1 MNWDDLRYFLAVMRG
16 GSLSAAA
23 RALQVQHSTVAR
35 RIDALESA
43 LGIRLFDRLPR
54 GWPPTDEGLH
64 LAEHA
69 ARVEADVHAFARA
82 AQGAA
87 TLDGVVRV
95 SASPVFA
102 SHFLAPRL
110 ARAQRA
116 WPALRIDLIGD
127 MHAANLYAREADL
140 AVRLSRPNEPG
151 LAARRLGTMRFAL
164 CASPDWAA
172 APPDTWAFVGYDDAL
187 AQMPQQQWL
196 ERFAAGRRFAFISN
210 DLAALHRACVAGAGI
225 ALLPRFLVDLPG
237 MDAGS
242 VASGISGAP
251 GTLITST
258 APPAS
263 TTSSASAAS
272 SASPGS
278 AAPTASGASD
288 ASDASDASAASST
301 SSASPTSTTSPPSIA
316 TTASITK
323 TTSTDRP
330 TTPALIELT
339 SAPRCEIER
348 EIWLVVHPDV
358 RRSPRVQRVADAIA
372 EAVRDADGHL

>member
-87 TLDGVVRV
+87 ALDGVVRV

-110 ARAQRA
+110 ARALRA
-116 WPALRIDLIGD
+116 WPALRIDLMGE
-127 MHAANLYAREADL
+127 MQAANLYAREADL
-140 AVRLSRPNEPG
+140 AVRLSRPTEPG

-172 APPDTWAFVGYDDAL
+172 APPDTWAFLGYDDAL

-196 ERFAAGRRFAFISN
+196 ERFAAGRRFAFIAN
-210 DLAALHRACVAGAGI
+210 DLAALHRACMAGAGV
-225 ALLPRFLVDLPG
+225 ALLPRFLVDTTATDADADADA
-237 MDAGS
+237 DAG
-242 VASGISGAP
+242 AGA
-251 GTLITST
+251 GT
-258 APPAS
+258 PPL
-263 TTSSASAAS
+263 
-272 SASPGS
+272 P
-278 AAPTASGASD
+278 SD
-288 ASDASDASAASST
+288 
-301 SSASPTSTTSPPSIA
+301 PSPPGA
-316 TTASITK
+316 A
-323 TTSTDRP
+323 
-330 TTPALIELT
+330 ALVELT
-339 SAPRCEIER
+339 SVPRCDVER

-372 EAVRDADGHL
+372 DAVREADGHL

>member
-1 MNWDDLRYFLAVMRG
+1 MSWDDLRYFLAVMRG

-23 RALQVQHSTVAR
+23 RVLQVQHSTVAR

-87 TLDGVVRV
+87 ALDGVVRV

-116 WPALRIDLIGD
+116 WPALRIDLMGE

-140 AVRLSRPNEPG
+140 AVRLSRPSEPG

-164 CASPDWAA
+164 CASPERAA
-172 APPDTWAFVGYDDAL
+172 EPSDTWAFLGYDDAL
-187 AQMPQQQWL
+187 AQVPQQQWL
-196 ERFAAGRRFAFISN
+196 ERFAAGRRFAFVAN

-225 ALLPRFLVDLPG
+225 ALLPRFLVDAPV
-237 MDAGS
+237 MDAG
-242 VASGISGAP
+242 A
-251 GTLITST
+251 GT
-258 APPAS
+258 PAS
-263 TTSSASAAS
+263 ADPSLPATAA
-272 SASPGS
+272 
-278 AAPTASGASD
+278 
-288 ASDASDASAASST
+288 
-301 SSASPTSTTSPPSIA
+301 
-316 TTASITK
+316 
-323 TTSTDRP
+323 
-330 TTPALIELT
+330 LVELT
-339 SAPRCEIER
+339 SAPRCDVER

-372 EAVRDADGHL
+372 DAVRAADGHL

>member
-1 MNWDDLRYFLAVMRG
+1 MSWDDIRYFLAVMRG

-23 RALQVQHSTVAR
+23 RTLQVQHSTVAR
-35 RIDALESA
+35 RIDTLESA

-69 ARVEADVHAFARA
+69 ARLEADAHAFARA

-87 TLDGVVRV
+87 ALDGVVRV

-116 WPALRIDLIGD
+116 WPALRIDLMGE

-140 AVRLSRPNEPG
+140 AVRLSRPTEPG

-164 CASPDWAA
+164 CASPEWVS
-172 APPDTWAFVGYDDAL
+172 APPDTWTFVGYDDAL
-187 AQMPQQQWL
+187 AQTPQQQWL
-196 ERFAAGRRFAFISN
+196 ERFAAGRRFAFIAN
-210 DLAALHRACVAGAGI
+210 DLAAQHRACAAGAGV
-225 ALLPRFLVDLPG
+225 ALLPRFLVDDP
-237 MDAGS
+237 A
-242 VASGISGAP
+242 AQAGAP
-251 GTLITST
+251 LVELT
-258 APPAS
+258 
-263 TTSSASAAS
+263 
-272 SASPGS
+272 
-278 AAPTASGASD
+278 AAPHCD
-288 ASDASDASAASST
+288 
-301 SSASPTSTTSPPSIA
+301 
-316 TTASITK
+316 
-323 TTSTDRP
+323 
-330 TTPALIELT
+330 
-339 SAPRCEIER
+339 IER

-372 EAVRDADGHL
+372 EAVRAADGRL

>member
-1 MNWDDLRYFLAVMRG
+1 MSWDDLRYFLAVMRG

-140 AVRLSRPNEPG
+140 AVRLSRPSEPG

-196 ERFAAGRRFAFISN
+196 ERFAAGRGFAFISN

-237 MDAGS
+237 MEAGS

-251 GTLITST
+251 GTSITST

-263 TTSSASAAS
+263 TTSSASSASDASGASGASGAS
-272 SASPGS
+272 SASS
-278 AAPTASGASD
+278 
-288 ASDASDASAASST
+288 ASAASST

-316 TTASITK
+316 TTAPITK

-330 TTPALIELT
+330 TAPALIELT

>member
-1 MNWDDLRYFLAVMRG
+1 MSWDDLRYFLAVMRG

-23 RALQVQHSTVAR
+23 RVLQVQHSTVAR

-87 TLDGVVRV
+87 ALDGVVRV

-116 WPALRIDLIGD
+116 WPALRIDLMGE

-140 AVRLSRPNEPG
+140 AVRLSRPSEPG

-164 CASPDWAA
+164 CASPERAA
-172 APPDTWAFVGYDDAL
+172 EPSDTWAFLGYDDAL
-187 AQMPQQQWL
+187 AQVPQQQWL
-196 ERFAAGRRFAFISN
+196 ERFAAGRRFAFIAN

-225 ALLPRFLVDLPG
+225 ALLPRFLVDAPVT
-237 MDAGS
+237 DAG
-242 VASGISGAP
+242 AGM
-251 GTLITST
+251 
-258 APPAS
+258 PAS
-263 TTSSASAAS
+263 A
-272 SASPGS
+272 
-278 AAPTASGASD
+278 D
-288 ASDASDASAASST
+288 
-301 SSASPTSTTSPPSIA
+301 PSLPA
-316 TTASITK
+316 
-323 TTSTDRP
+323 
-330 TTPALIELT
+330 TPALVELT
-339 SAPRCEIER
+339 SAPRCDVER

-372 EAVRDADGHL
+372 DAVRAADGHL

>member
-1 MNWDDLRYFLAVMRG
+1 MSWDDLRYFLAVMRG

-54 GWPPTDEGLH
+54 GWPPTDEGLQ

-116 WPALRIDLIGD
+116 WPALRIDLMGE

-140 AVRLSRPNEPG
+140 AVRLSRPSEPG

-172 APPDTWAFVGYDDAL
+172 APPDTWAFLGYDDAL

-196 ERFAAGRRFAFISN
+196 ERFAAGRRFAFIAN

-225 ALLPRFLVDLPG
+225 ALLPRFLVDDRALDTDENANTG
-237 MDAGS
+237 
-242 VASGISGAP
+242 V
-251 GTLITST
+251 
-258 APPAS
+258 PA
-263 TTSSASAAS
+263 TVAAS
-272 SASPGS
+272 SAPAPLVELT
-278 AAPTASGASD
+278 AAPHCD
-288 ASDASDASAASST
+288 V
-301 SSASPTSTTSPPSIA
+301 
-316 TTASITK
+316 
-323 TTSTDRP
+323 
-330 TTPALIELT
+330 
-339 SAPRCEIER
+339 ER

-372 EAVRDADGHL
+372 DAVRAADGHL

>member
-1 MNWDDLRYFLAVMRG
+1 MNWDDLPYFLAVMRG

-43 LGIRLFDRLPR
+43 IGIRLFDRLPR

-87 TLDGVVRV
+87 ALDGVVRV

-110 ARAQRA
+110 ARALRA
-116 WPALRIDLIGD
+116 WPALRIDLMGE
-127 MHAANLYAREADL
+127 MQAANLYAREADL
-140 AVRLSRPNEPG
+140 AVRLSRPTEPG

-172 APPDTWAFVGYDDAL
+172 APPDTWAFLGYDDAL

-196 ERFAAGRRFAFISN
+196 ERFAAGRRFAFIAN
-210 DLAALHRACVAGAGI
+210 DLAALHRACVAGAGV
-225 ALLPRFLVDLPG
+225 ALLPRFLVDTSATDA
-237 MDAGS
+237 DAG
-242 VASGISGAP
+242 A
-251 GTLITST
+251 GT
-258 APPAS
+258 PPLPS
-263 TTSSASAAS
+263 DPSLPRAA
-272 SASPGS
+272 
-278 AAPTASGASD
+278 
-288 ASDASDASAASST
+288 
-301 SSASPTSTTSPPSIA
+301 
-316 TTASITK
+316 
-323 TTSTDRP
+323 
-330 TTPALIELT
+330 ALVELT
-339 SAPRCEIER
+339 SVPRCDVER

-372 EAVRDADGHL
+372 DAVREADGHL

>member
-1 MNWDDLRYFLAVMRG
+1 MSWDDLRYFLAVMRG

-23 RALQVQHSTVAR
+23 RTLQVQHSTVAR

-87 TLDGVVRV
+87 ALDGVVRV

-116 WPALRIDLIGD
+116 WPALRIDLMGE

-140 AVRLSRPNEPG
+140 AVRLSRPSEPG
-151 LAARRLGTMRFAL
+151 LATRRLGTMRFAL

-172 APPDTWAFVGYDDAL
+172 APPNTWAFLGYDDAL

-196 ERFAAGRRFAFISN
+196 ERFAAGRRFAFIAN
-210 DLAALHRACVAGAGI
+210 DLAALHRACVAGAGV
-225 ALLPRFLVDLPG
+225 ALLPRFLVDTSATDA
-237 MDAGS
+237 DAGTP
-242 VASGISGAP
+242 ASADPS
-251 GTLITST
+251 LST
-258 APPAS
+258 A
-263 TTSSASAAS
+263 AA
-272 SASPGS
+272 
-278 AAPTASGASD
+278 
-288 ASDASDASAASST
+288 
-301 SSASPTSTTSPPSIA
+301 
-316 TTASITK
+316 
-323 TTSTDRP
+323 
-330 TTPALIELT
+330 LVELT
-339 SAPRCEIER
+339 SAPRCDVER

-372 EAVRDADGHL
+372 DAVRDADGHL

>member
-1 MNWDDLRYFLAVMRG
+1 MSWDDLRYFLAVMRG

-54 GWPPTDEGLH
+54 GWPPTDEGLQ

-116 WPALRIDLIGD
+116 WPALRIDLMGE

-140 AVRLSRPNEPG
+140 AVRLSRPSEPG

-172 APPDTWAFVGYDDAL
+172 APPDTWAFLGYDDAL

-196 ERFAAGRRFAFISN
+196 ERFAAGRRFAFIAN

-225 ALLPRFLVDLPG
+225 ALLPRFLVDDPALN
-237 MDAGS
+237 MDEHANT
-242 VASGISGAP
+242 GAP
-251 GTLITST
+251 ATV
-258 APPAS
+258 
-263 TTSSASAAS
+263 AAS
-272 SASPGS
+272 LP
-278 AAPTASGASD
+278 
-288 ASDASDASAASST
+288 
-301 SSASPTSTTSPPSIA
+301 
-316 TTASITK
+316 
-323 TTSTDRP
+323 
-330 TTPALIELT
+330 TPAPLVELT
-339 SAPRCEIER
+339 AAPRCDVER

-372 EAVRDADGHL
+372 DAVRAADGHL

>member
-1 MNWDDLRYFLAVMRG
+1 MNWDDIRTFLAVMRG

-23 RALQVQHSTVAR
+23 RTLQVQHSTVAR

-69 ARVEADVHAFARA
+69 ARLETDAHAFARA

-87 TLDGVVRV
+87 ALDGVVRV

-116 WPALRIDLIGD
+116 WPALRIDLMGE

-140 AVRLSRPNEPG
+140 AVRLSRPSEPG

-164 CASPDWAA
+164 CASPEWAD
-172 APPDTWAFVGYDDAL
+172 APPDAWPFVGYDDAL
-187 AQMPQQQWL
+187 AQTPQQQWL
-196 ERFAAGRRFAFISN
+196 ERFAAGRRFAFVAN
-210 DLAALHRACVAGAGI
+210 DLAAQHRACAAGAGV
-225 ALLPRFLVDLPG
+225 ALLPRFLVDDSLAE
-237 MDAGS
+237 AG
-242 VASGISGAP
+242 
-251 GTLITST
+251 
-258 APPAS
+258 
-263 TTSSASAAS
+263 
-272 SASPGS
+272 
-278 AAPTASGASD
+278 AAP
-288 ASDASDASAASST
+288 SST
-301 SSASPTSTTSPPSIA
+301 
-316 TTASITK
+316 
-323 TTSTDRP
+323 
-330 TTPALIELT
+330 PAPLVELT
-339 SAPRCEIER
+339 SAPRCDIER

-372 EAVRDADGHL
+372 DAVRAADGRL

>member
-1 MNWDDLRYFLAVMRG
+1 MSWDDLRYFLAVMRG

-54 GWPPTDEGLH
+54 GWPPTDEGVH

-87 TLDGVVRV
+87 ALDGVVRV

-116 WPALRIDLIGD
+116 WPALRIDLMGE

-140 AVRLSRPNEPG
+140 AVRLSRPSEPG

-164 CASPDWAA
+164 CASPERAA
-172 APPDTWAFVGYDDAL
+172 EPSDTWAFLGYDDAL

-196 ERFAAGRRFAFISN
+196 ERFAAGRRFAFVAN

-225 ALLPRFLVDLPG
+225 ALLPRFLVDAPVT
-237 MDAGS
+237 DAG
-242 VASGISGAP
+242 AGA
-251 GTLITST
+251 GM
-258 APPAS
+258 PAS
-263 TTSSASAAS
+263 ADPSLPATAA
-272 SASPGS
+272 
-278 AAPTASGASD
+278 
-288 ASDASDASAASST
+288 
-301 SSASPTSTTSPPSIA
+301 
-316 TTASITK
+316 
-323 TTSTDRP
+323 
-330 TTPALIELT
+330 LVELT
-339 SAPRCEIER
+339 SAPRCDVER

-372 EAVRDADGHL
+372 DAVRAADGHL

>member
-1 MNWDDLRYFLAVMRG
+1 MSWDDLRYFLAVMRG

-82 AQGAA
+82 VQGAA
-87 TLDGVVRV
+87 ALDGVVRV

-110 ARAQRA
+110 ARALRA
-116 WPALRIDLIGD
+116 WPALRIDLMGE
-127 MHAANLYAREADL
+127 MQAANLYAREADL
-140 AVRLSRPNEPG
+140 AVRLSRPSEPG

-172 APPDTWAFVGYDDAL
+172 APPDTWAFLGYDDAL

-196 ERFAAGRRFAFISN
+196 ERFAAGRRFAFIAN
-210 DLAALHRACVAGAGI
+210 DLAALHRACMAGAGV
-225 ALLPRFLVDLPG
+225 ALLPRFLVGTSATDADV
-237 MDAGS
+237 DAG
-242 VASGISGAP
+242 
-251 GTLITST
+251 
-258 APPAS
+258 APPLRSDPSLAG
-263 TTSSASAAS
+263 AA
-272 SASPGS
+272 
-278 AAPTASGASD
+278 
-288 ASDASDASAASST
+288 
-301 SSASPTSTTSPPSIA
+301 
-316 TTASITK
+316 
-323 TTSTDRP
+323 
-330 TTPALIELT
+330 ALVELT
-339 SAPRCEIER
+339 SVPRCDVER

-372 EAVRDADGHL
+372 DAVREADGHL

>member
-1 MNWDDLRYFLAVMRG
+1 MSWDDVRYFLAVMRG

-64 LAEHA
+64 LAAHA
-69 ARVEADVHAFARA
+69 ARLEADAHAFARA

-87 TLDGVVRV
+87 ALDGVVRV

-116 WPALRIDLIGD
+116 WPALRIDLLGE

-140 AVRLSRPNEPG
+140 AVRLSRPSEPG

-164 CASPDWAA
+164 CAAPEWAD
-172 APPDTWAFVGYDDAL
+172 APPDTWPFVGYDDAL
-187 AQMPQQQWL
+187 AQTPQQQWL
-196 ERFAAGRRFAFISN
+196 ERFAAGRRFAFIAN
-210 DLAALHRACVAGAGI
+210 DLAAQHRACAAGAGV
-225 ALLPRFLVDLPG
+225 ALLPRFLVD
-237 MDAGS
+237 D
-242 VASGISGAP
+242 
-251 GTLITST
+251 
-258 APPAS
+258 PA
-263 TTSSASAAS
+263 ARV
-272 SASPGS
+272 
-278 AAPTASGASD
+278 AAP
-288 ASDASDASAASST
+288 
-301 SSASPTSTTSPPSIA
+301 
-316 TTASITK
+316 
-323 TTSTDRP
+323 
-330 TTPALIELT
+330 LVELT
-339 SAPRCEIER
+339 DAPRCDIER

-358 RRSPRVQRVADAIA
+358 RRSPRVQRVAEAIA
-372 EAVRDADGHL
+372 DAVHAADGRL

>member
-1 MNWDDLRYFLAVMRG
+1 MSWDDLRYFLAVMRG

-54 GWPPTDEGLH
+54 GWPPTDEGLQ

-116 WPALRIDLIGD
+116 WPALRIDLMGE

-140 AVRLSRPNEPG
+140 AVRLSRPSEPG

-172 APPDTWAFVGYDDAL
+172 APPDTWAFLGYDDAL

-196 ERFAAGRRFAFISN
+196 ERFAAGRRFAFIAN

-225 ALLPRFLVDLPG
+225 ALLPRFLVDDRALDTDKR
-237 MDAGS
+237 MNTDAPVT
-242 VASGISGAP
+242 VATP
-251 GTLITST
+251 
-258 APPAS
+258 
-263 TTSSASAAS
+263 SSA
-272 SASPGS
+272 P
-278 AAPTASGASD
+278 AP
-288 ASDASDASAASST
+288 
-301 SSASPTSTTSPPSIA
+301 
-316 TTASITK
+316 
-323 TTSTDRP
+323 
-330 TTPALIELT
+330 LVELT
-339 SAPRCEIER
+339 AAPRCDVER

-372 EAVRDADGHL
+372 DAVHAADGHL

>member
-1 MNWDDLRYFLAVMRG
+1 MSWDDLRYFLAVMRG

-35 RIDALESA
+35 RIDALESS

-87 TLDGVVRV
+87 ALDGVVRV

-116 WPALRIDLIGD
+116 WPALRIDLMGE

-140 AVRLSRPNEPG
+140 AVRLSRPSEPG

-164 CASPDWAA
+164 CASPERAA
-172 APPDTWAFVGYDDAL
+172 EPSDTWAFLGYDDAL

-196 ERFAAGRRFAFISN
+196 ERFAAGRRFAFVAN

-225 ALLPRFLVDLPG
+225 ALLPRFLVDAPIMDTGAGVG
-237 MDAGS
+237 M
-242 VASGISGAP
+242 
-251 GTLITST
+251 
-258 APPAS
+258 PAS
-263 TTSSASAAS
+263 ADPSLPATAA
-272 SASPGS
+272 
-278 AAPTASGASD
+278 
-288 ASDASDASAASST
+288 
-301 SSASPTSTTSPPSIA
+301 
-316 TTASITK
+316 
-323 TTSTDRP
+323 
-330 TTPALIELT
+330 LVELT
-339 SAPRCEIER
+339 SAPRCDVER

-372 EAVRDADGHL
+372 DAVRAADGHL

>member
-1 MNWDDLRYFLAVMRG
+1 MSWDDIRYFLAVLRG

-35 RIDALESA
+35 RIDALEWA

-69 ARVEADVHAFARA
+69 ARLEADAHAFARA

-87 TLDGVVRV
+87 ALDGVVRV

-116 WPALRIDLIGD
+116 WPTLRIDLMGE

-140 AVRLSRPNEPG
+140 AVRLSRPSEPG

-164 CASPDWAA
+164 CSAPDWAA
-172 APPDTWAFVGYDDAL
+172 APPDTWTFLGYDDAL

-196 ERFAAGRRFAFISN
+196 ERFAAGRRFAFIAN
-210 DLAALHRACVAGAGI
+210 DLAALHRACLAGAGV
-225 ALLPRFLVDLPG
+225 ALLPRFLLDDPAFDALP
-237 MDAGS
+237 A
-242 VASGISGAP
+242 AP
-251 GTLITST
+251 R
-258 APPAS
+258 
-263 TTSSASAAS
+263 
-272 SASPGS
+272 SPGEPDTGGPQD
-278 AAPTASGASD
+278 AADTHVDKTAR
-288 ASDASDASAASST
+288 AA
-301 SSASPTSTTSPPSIA
+301 
-316 TTASITK
+316 TA
-323 TTSTDRP
+323 
-330 TTPALIELT
+330 LVELT
-339 SAPRCEIER
+339 AAPRCDIER

-372 EAVRDADGHL
+372 DAVHAADGRL

>member
-1 MNWDDLRYFLAVMRG
+1 MSWDDLRYFLAVMRG

-35 RIDALESA
+35 RIDTLESS

-69 ARVEADVHAFARA
+69 TRVEADVHAFARA

-87 TLDGVVRV
+87 ALDGVVRV

-116 WPALRIDLIGD
+116 WPALRIDLMGE

-140 AVRLSRPNEPG
+140 AVRLSRPSEPG

-164 CASPDWAA
+164 CASPDWAD
-172 APPDTWAFVGYDDAL
+172 APPDTWAFLGYDDAL

-196 ERFAAGRRFAFISN
+196 ERFAAGRRFAFVAN

-225 ALLPRFLVDLPG
+225 ALLPRFLVDDPA
-237 MDAGS
+237 MNVDAGANTRTMD
-242 VASGISGAP
+242 VASSSP
-251 GTLITST
+251 RTS
-258 APPAS
+258 
-263 TTSSASAAS
+263 
-272 SASPGS
+272 
-278 AAPTASGASD
+278 
-288 ASDASDASAASST
+288 
-301 SSASPTSTTSPPSIA
+301 
-316 TTASITK
+316 
-323 TTSTDRP
+323 
-330 TTPALIELT
+330 LVELT
-339 SAPRCEIER
+339 SVPRCDVER

-372 EAVRDADGHL
+372 DAVRDADGHL

>member
-1 MNWDDLRYFLAVMRG
+1 MSWDDLRYFLAVMRG

-140 AVRLSRPNEPG
+140 AVRLSRPSEPG

-196 ERFAAGRRFAFISN
+196 ERFAAGRGFAFISN

-237 MDAGS
+237 MEAGS
-242 VASGISGAP
+242 VASGILGAP

-263 TTSSASAAS
+263 TTSSASSAS
-272 SASPGS
+272 SASG
-278 AAPTASGASD
+278 ASG
-288 ASDASDASAASST
+288 ASAASSA
-301 SSASPTSTTSPPSIA
+301 SSASPTSTTSPPSISTDA
-316 TTASITK
+316 PITK

-330 TTPALIELT
+330 TAPALIELT

>member
-1 MNWDDLRYFLAVMRG
+1 MTASGQPMSWDDLRYFLAVMRG

-69 ARVEADVHAFARA
+69 GRVEADVHAFARA

-87 TLDGVVRV
+87 ALDGVVRV

-116 WPALRIDLIGD
+116 WPALRIDLMGE

-140 AVRLSRPNEPG
+140 AVRLSRPSEPG

-172 APPDTWAFVGYDDAL
+172 APPDTWAFLGYDDAL

-196 ERFAAGRRFAFISN
+196 ERFAAGRRFAFIAN

-225 ALLPRFLVDLPG
+225 ALLPRFLVDTAAAT
-237 MDAGS
+237 AGS
-242 VASGISGAP
+242 D
-251 GTLITST
+251 T
-258 APPAS
+258 PAS
-263 TTSSASAAS
+263 VDPSLSAA
-272 SASPGS
+272 
-278 AAPTASGASD
+278 AP
-288 ASDASDASAASST
+288 
-301 SSASPTSTTSPPSIA
+301 
-316 TTASITK
+316 
-323 TTSTDRP
+323 
-330 TTPALIELT
+330 LVELT
-339 SAPRCEIER
+339 SVPRCDVER

-372 EAVRDADGHL
+372 DAVRDADGHL

>member
-1 MNWDDLRYFLAVMRG
+1 MSWDDLRYFLAVMRS

-54 GWPPTDEGLH
+54 GWPPTDEGLQ

-116 WPALRIDLIGD
+116 WPALRIDLMGE

-140 AVRLSRPNEPG
+140 AVRLSRPSEPG

-164 CASPDWAA
+164 CASPEWAA
-172 APPDTWAFVGYDDAL
+172 ASPDTWAFLGYDDAL

-196 ERFAAGRRFAFISN
+196 ERFAAGRRFAFIAN

-225 ALLPRFLVDLPG
+225 ALLPRFLVDDPALDT
-237 MDAGS
+237 DAD
-242 VASGISGAP
+242 ANTGAP
-251 GTLITST
+251 ATV
-258 APPAS
+258 
-263 TTSSASAAS
+263 AAS
-272 SASPGS
+272 LSAP
-278 AAPTASGASD
+278 AP
-288 ASDASDASAASST
+288 
-301 SSASPTSTTSPPSIA
+301 
-316 TTASITK
+316 
-323 TTSTDRP
+323 
-330 TTPALIELT
+330 LVELT
-339 SAPRCEIER
+339 AAPRCDVER

-372 EAVRDADGHL
+372 DAVRAADGHL

>member
-1 MNWDDLRYFLAVMRG
+1 MSWDDIRYFLAVMRG

-23 RALQVQHSTVAR
+23 RTLQVQHSTVAR

-69 ARVEADVHAFARA
+69 ARLEADAHAFARA
-82 AQGAA
+82 AQGTAA
-87 TLDGVVRV
+87 LDGVVRV

-116 WPALRIDLIGD
+116 WPALRIDLMGE

-140 AVRLSRPNEPG
+140 AVRLSRPTEPG

-164 CASPDWAA
+164 CASPEWAD
-172 APPDTWAFVGYDDAL
+172 APPDTWPFVGYDDAL
-187 AQMPQQQWL
+187 AQTPQQQWL
-196 ERFAAGRRFAFISN
+196 ERFAAGRRFAFVSN
-210 DLAALHRACVAGAGI
+210 DLATLHRACAAGAGV
-225 ALLPRFLVDLPG
+225 ALLPRFLI
-237 MDAGS
+237 GS
-242 VASGISGAP
+242 
-251 GTLITST
+251 LEST
-258 APPAS
+258 ASPPPAS
-263 TTSSASAAS
+263 
-272 SASPGS
+272 
-278 AAPTASGASD
+278 
-288 ASDASDASAASST
+288 
-301 SSASPTSTTSPPSIA
+301 
-316 TTASITK
+316 
-323 TTSTDRP
+323 
-330 TTPALIELT
+330 LVELT
-339 SAPRCEIER
+339 AAPRCDIER

-372 EAVRDADGHL
+372 DAVRAADGAL

>member
-1 MNWDDLRYFLAVMRG
+1 MSWDDLRYFLAVMRG

-23 RALQVQHSTVAR
+23 RVLRVQHSTVAR

-54 GWPPTDEGLH
+54 GWPPTDEGLQI
-64 LAEHA
+64 AEHA

-116 WPALRIDLIGD
+116 WPALRIDLMGE
-127 MHAANLYAREADL
+127 MHAANLYTREADL
-140 AVRLSRPNEPG
+140 AVRLSRPSEPG

-164 CASPDWAA
+164 CASPEWAA
-172 APPDTWAFVGYDDAL
+172 ASPDTWAFLGYDDAL

-196 ERFAAGRRFAFISN
+196 ERFAAGRRFAFIAN

-225 ALLPRFLVDLPG
+225 ALLPRFLVDDPP
-237 MDAGS
+237 MQTAADADTNMG
-242 VASGISGAP
+242 P
-251 GTLITST
+251 PT
-258 APPAS
+258 APAA
-263 TTSSASAAS
+263 SASA
-272 SASPGS
+272 P
-278 AAPTASGASD
+278 AP
-288 ASDASDASAASST
+288 
-301 SSASPTSTTSPPSIA
+301 
-316 TTASITK
+316 
-323 TTSTDRP
+323 
-330 TTPALIELT
+330 LVELT
-339 SAPRCEIER
+339 VAPRCDVQR

-372 EAVRDADGHL
+372 DAVRTADGHL

>member
-1 MNWDDLRYFLAVMRG
+1 MSWDDLRYFLAVMRG

-87 TLDGVVRV
+87 ALDGVVRV

-116 WPALRIDLIGD
+116 WPALRIDLMGE

-140 AVRLSRPNEPG
+140 AVRLSRPSEPG

-172 APPDTWAFVGYDDAL
+172 APPDTWAFLGYDDAL

-196 ERFAAGRRFAFISN
+196 ERFAAGRRFAFIAN

-225 ALLPRFLVDLPG
+225 ALLPRFLVDAPAAN
-237 MDAGS
+237 AG
-242 VASGISGAP
+242 P
-251 GTLITST
+251 GT
-258 APPAS
+258 PA
-263 TTSSASAAS
+263 AADPS
-272 SASPGS
+272 LP
-278 AAPTASGASD
+278 APTA
-288 ASDASDASAASST
+288 
-301 SSASPTSTTSPPSIA
+301 
-316 TTASITK
+316 
-323 TTSTDRP
+323 
-330 TTPALIELT
+330 LVELT
-339 SAPRCEIER
+339 SVPRCDVER

-372 EAVRDADGHL
+372 DAVRDADGHL

>member
-1 MNWDDLRYFLAVMRG
+1 MSWDDLRYFLAVMRG

-69 ARVEADVHAFARA
+69 ARVETDVHAFARA

-87 TLDGVVRV
+87 ALEGLVRV

-116 WPALRIDLIGD
+116 WPALRIDLMGE

-172 APPDTWAFVGYDDAL
+172 TPPDTWAFLGYDDAL

-196 ERFAAGRRFAFISN
+196 ERFAAGRRFAFVAN

-225 ALLPRFLVDLPG
+225 ALLPRFLVDDPALDALP
-237 MDAGS
+237 
-242 VASGISGAP
+242 
-251 GTLITST
+251 
-258 APPAS
+258 
-263 TTSSASAAS
+263 AAS
-272 SASPGS
+272 RSPGES
-278 AAPTASGASD
+278 ETGGPRAAAGARANAHQPARAAAATDAAAP
-288 ASDASDASAASST
+288 AA
-301 SSASPTSTTSPPSIA
+301 
-316 TTASITK
+316 
-323 TTSTDRP
+323 
-330 TTPALIELT
+330 LVELT
-339 SAPRCEIER
+339 AAPRCDIER

-372 EAVRDADGHL
+372 DAVHAAEGRL

>member
-1 MNWDDLRYFLAVMRG
+1 MSWDDLRYFLAVIRG

-35 RIDALESA
+35 RIDALESS

-87 TLDGVVRV
+87 ALDGVVRV

-116 WPALRIDLIGD
+116 WPALRIDLMGE

-140 AVRLSRPNEPG
+140 AVRLSRPSEPG

-172 APPDTWAFVGYDDAL
+172 APPDTWAFLGYDDAL

-196 ERFAAGRRFAFISN
+196 ERFAAGRRFAFVAN

-225 ALLPRFLVDLPG
+225 ALLPRFLVDDPA
-237 MDAGS
+237 MSVDADAGTRTAD
-242 VASGISGAP
+242 VAS
-251 GTLITST
+251 
-258 APPAS
+258 
-263 TTSSASAAS
+263 SSL
-272 SASPGS
+272 
-278 AAPTASGASD
+278 
-288 ASDASDASAASST
+288 
-301 SSASPTSTTSPPSIA
+301 
-316 TTASITK
+316 
-323 TTSTDRP
+323 R
-330 TTPALIELT
+330 TPLVELM
-339 SAPRCEIER
+339 SVPRCDVER

-372 EAVRDADGHL
+372 DAVRDADGHL

>member
-1 MNWDDLRYFLAVMRG
+1 MQNSTDPDPVPASALPMNWDDIRTFLAVMRG

-23 RALQVQHSTVAR
+23 RTLQVQHSTVAR

-69 ARVEADVHAFARA
+69 ARLETDAHAFARA

-87 TLDGVVRV
+87 ALDGVVRV

-116 WPALRIDLIGD
+116 WPALRIDLMGE

-140 AVRLSRPNEPG
+140 AVRLSRPSEPG

-164 CASPDWAA
+164 CASPEWAD
-172 APPDTWAFVGYDDAL
+172 APPDTWPFIGYDDAL
-187 AQMPQQQWL
+187 AQTPQQQWL
-196 ERFAAGRRFAFISN
+196 ERFAAGRRFAFVAN
-210 DLAALHRACVAGAGI
+210 DLAAQHRACAAGAGV
-225 ALLPRFLVDLPG
+225 ALLPRFLVDDSLAE
-237 MDAGS
+237 AG
-242 VASGISGAP
+242 
-251 GTLITST
+251 
-258 APPAS
+258 
-263 TTSSASAAS
+263 
-272 SASPGS
+272 
-278 AAPTASGASD
+278 AAP
-288 ASDASDASAASST
+288 SST
-301 SSASPTSTTSPPSIA
+301 
-316 TTASITK
+316 
-323 TTSTDRP
+323 
-330 TTPALIELT
+330 PAPLVELT
-339 SAPRCEIER
+339 SAPRCNIER

-372 EAVRDADGHL
+372 DAVRAADGRL

>member
-1 MNWDDLRYFLAVMRG
+1 MSWDDLRYFLAVMRG

-23 RALQVQHSTVAR
+23 RTLQVQHSTVAR

-87 TLDGVVRV
+87 ALDGVVRV

-116 WPALRIDLIGD
+116 WPALRIDLMGE

-140 AVRLSRPNEPG
+140 AVRLSRPSEPG

-172 APPDTWAFVGYDDAL
+172 APPDTWAFLGYDDAL

-196 ERFAAGRRFAFISN
+196 ERFAAGRRFAFIAN
-210 DLAALHRACVAGAGI
+210 DLAALHRACVAGAGV
-225 ALLPRFLVDLPG
+225 ALLPRFLVDTSATDA
-237 MDAGS
+237 DAGTPAAADPS
-242 VASGISGAP
+242 
-251 GTLITST
+251 LST
-258 APPAS
+258 A
-263 TTSSASAAS
+263 AA
-272 SASPGS
+272 
-278 AAPTASGASD
+278 
-288 ASDASDASAASST
+288 
-301 SSASPTSTTSPPSIA
+301 
-316 TTASITK
+316 
-323 TTSTDRP
+323 
-330 TTPALIELT
+330 LVELT
-339 SAPRCEIER
+339 SAPRCDVER

-372 EAVRDADGHL
+372 DAVRDADGHL